1 MKESLLALVLV
12 IAPVIAFAVEVT
24 DEDIISEDGATLEKT
39 LEDEEVATQK
49 FTQLVK
55 STIDLMGPSTQESA
69 PLSTDNSSVTP

>member
-55 STIDLMGPSTQESA
+55 STMDLMGPSTQESA
-69 PLSTDNSSVTP
+69 SLSTDNSSVTP